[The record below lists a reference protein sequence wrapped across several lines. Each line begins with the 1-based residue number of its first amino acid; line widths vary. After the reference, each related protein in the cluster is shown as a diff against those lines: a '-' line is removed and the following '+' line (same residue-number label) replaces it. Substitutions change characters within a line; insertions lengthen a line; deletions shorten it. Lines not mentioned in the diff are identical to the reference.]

1 MFVSVTR
8 EKFSPS
14 MTRSLLQLVIIDR
27 IISLFSHSNNFV
39 KSFIVSYLENNAGGV
54 QSSSL
59 RVCVQP
65 ESYKSIDTIHL
76 VGEDE

>member
-1 MFVSVTR
+1 MFVSVAR

-14 MTRSLLQLVIIDR
+14 MTRSLLHLVIIDR

-54 QSSSL
+54 QSSPL